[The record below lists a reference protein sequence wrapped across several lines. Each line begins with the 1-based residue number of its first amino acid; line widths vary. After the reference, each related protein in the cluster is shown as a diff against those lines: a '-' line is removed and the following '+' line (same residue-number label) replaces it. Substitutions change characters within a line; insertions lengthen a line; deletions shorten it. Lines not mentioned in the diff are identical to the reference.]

1 MSSLSDILSCPRC
14 GGGMGKNGSGFLC
27 RCGFELEDCGGFYG
41 LQDSK
46 VDKGEYADFY
56 TEGYFG
62 SSLYDYSG
70 YRLSRLVGLAGP
82 KVGQRVLDM
91 GCGPGEVAIRCAVLG
106 AEAFGID
113 ISRDALRLS
122 SRRASDAGVSL
133 NLFEFD
139 GKRAPFNDSV
149 FDSIVLSD
157 VVEHIDDATL
167 DSLLSECQRMLVPD
181 GRLVIHTSPTKRAID
196 LCRSVRTLTL
206 GRLDLYSRL
215 VNPDYEFLHI
225 RYHSQES
232 MRRALVRRSLY
243 PVIWG
248 EFQYLAGS
256 RLEGLLRALGDRW
269 SDQLWCVAFKDPDR
283 AHASRKDRPY
293 LDLIDLPSE
302 LDLGR
307 CSDLCLG
314 QGFYG
319 SEETFRWMGK
329 SASLFLNVPDGCR
342 RLDLV
347 LDAACL
353 VDGPLKVSMT
363 LAGRTLTPVSLGEA
377 GRHAVSV
384 DVGPGV
390 PPGPA
395 ELRLA
400 VDRTFVPA
408 ESGVGQDRRVLGV
421 AVLNVSLS
429 KDGPGGLK
437 K

>member
-1 MSSLSDILSCPRC
+1 MSRLSEILSCPRC
-14 GGGMGKNGSGFLC
+14 GRSMSQKGSGFRC
-27 RCGFELEDCGGFYG
+27 GCGFELEDCSGFYG

-46 VDKGEYADFY
+46 VDKGEYADYY

-82 KVGQRVLDM
+82 RPGKRVLDL
-91 GCGPGEVAIRCAVLG
+91 GCGPGEVAIRCARLG

-133 NLFEFD
+133 SLFEFD
-139 GKRAPFNDSV
+139 GQRAPFRDSV

-167 DSLLSECQRMLVPD
+167 DSLLAECQRMLQPD
-181 GRLVIHTSPTKRAID
+181 GRLVIHTSPTKSAID

-225 RYHSQES
+225 RYHSQDS
-232 MRRALVRRSLY
+232 LRRALVDRSLY

-256 RLEGLLRALGDRW
+256 RLEGLLRAFGDKC
-269 SDQLWCVAFKDPDR
+269 SDQLWCVAFKDPEM
-283 AHASRKDRPY
+283 AKTSRNDRPY

-314 QGFYG
+314 DGFYG
-319 SEETFRWMGK
+319 PEEDSFRWMGR
-329 SASLFLNVPDGCR
+329 SAGLFLNVPEGCS

-347 LDAACL
+347 LQAANA
-353 VDGPLKVSMT
+353 PLNVGLT
-363 LAGRTLTPVSLGEA
+363 LAGRPLPPVSLGEA

-390 PPGPA
+390 LPGPA
-395 ELRLA
+395 ELRLD

-408 ESGVGQDRRVLGV
+408 ELGPSEDRRVLGV
-421 AVLNVSLS
+421 AVLNVALYGGS
-429 KDGPGGLK
+429 K
-437 K
+437 